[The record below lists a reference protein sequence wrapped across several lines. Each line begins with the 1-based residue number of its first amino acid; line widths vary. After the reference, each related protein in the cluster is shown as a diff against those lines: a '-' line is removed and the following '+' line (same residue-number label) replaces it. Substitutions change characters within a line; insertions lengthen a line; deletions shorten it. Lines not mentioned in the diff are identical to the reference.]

1 MLLFVDVGWL
11 GSPVDVGT
19 FIVVLTM
26 LVFRLRPRIE
36 TVAAG
41 LVALAERRDDVDD
54 DRLRDEL
61 DVDDSAVESL
71 RPRVVYRDGE
81 GVDE

>member
-1 MLLFVDVGWL
+1 MVLLVDVGWL

-54 DRLRDEL
+54 DRLRSEL